1 MTFAPCSAKAGQ
13 WAAIKP
19 QTKNNMSHDINIT
32 NGKSSI
38 ALAVK
43 SAWHRLGQVLPDAFD
58 AQTAIREAN
67 MDWNVSLEPIFLGN
81 GNQVPDKQAVVRGD
95 TGSVLGVVGSRYTPL
110 QNKQAFGF
118 FDGVFGA
125 DKARYESAGVL
136 GNGEKVWMLARLPQ
150 EFDVLP
156 GDVVKQYLLLTN
168 SHDGSSPVTAI
179 FTPIRVVCANTL
191 GAALRASKS
200 GEMVR
205 VLHTVSAESKL
216 RVAGE
221 LLGKAGVFFDETKV
235 QFMKMARTQM
245 RSLQIRNYIAHVV
258 TNDEAVD
265 LETMSTRAKNV
276 VSEIEELHD
285 IGMGHEIR
293 GVRGTLWGAYN
304 AVTEYVDHRKSNASL
319 EYMAAAGGA
328 RMKARAFEIAA
339 ELAQAMN

>member
-1 MTFAPCSAKAGQ
+1 
-13 WAAIKP
+13 
-19 QTKNNMSHDINIT
+19 MSHNINIT
-32 NGKSSI
+32 NGKASI
-38 ALAVK
+38 ALAVQ

-67 MDWNVSLEPIFLGN
+67 MDWNVSLEPIFLSN
-81 GNQVPDKQAVVRGD
+81 GNQVPEKQAVVRGD
-95 TGSVLGVVGSRYTPL
+95 TGAVLGVVGSRYTPL
-110 QNKQAFGF
+110 QNRQAFGF

-156 GDVVKQYLLLTN
+156 GDVVKHYLLLTN

-191 GAALRASKS
+191 SAGLRASKR

-205 VLHTVSAESKL
+205 VFHTVSAESNL

-221 LLGKAGVFFDETKV
+221 LLGKAGVFFDESKV
-235 QFMKMARTQM
+235 QFMTMARTQL
-245 RSLQIRNYIAHVV
+245 RSMQIRKYIAHVV
-258 TNDEAVD
+258 TNDATIAIDD
-265 LETMSTRAKNV
+265 LSTRAKNV
-276 VSEIEELHD
+276 VSEIEQLHD
-285 IGMGHEIR
+285 TGMGHDIR

-304 AVTEYVDHRKSNASL
+304 AVTEYVDHRKSNDSL

-328 RMKARAFEIAA
+328 RMKSRAFEIAA
-339 ELAQAMN
+339 ELAQSLN